1 MDVSFFLVAFL
12 VWFVVSVTA
21 ALVIAT
27 ILASGKRMVGDT
39 DGLDFDDNE
48 LERTQVPAIIASS
61 V

>member
-1 MDVSFFLVAFL
+1 MDVSFFIVALL

-21 ALVIAT
+21 ALVIAA
-27 ILASGKRMVGDT
+27 ILTSGKRLVGET